1 MGKNYGIADKKG
13 IAQTINKLF
22 NVVGG
27 KLLMKIINSFVLLGL
42 IILLS
47 TSCSIQGQ
55 KPDGGFWYCEELKTG
70 IDFDLYQTTT
80 QCVKVYHDDGNIQTN
95 GCHTDYGVGICFFTG
110 SVSNNTYN
118 EYFHGTFRYNKE
130 KEQFIIESYPDGI
143 IYIFVK
149 Q

>member
-1 MGKNYGIADKKG
+1 MIDHNKKTSLGFNGGYG
-13 IAQTINKLF
+13 
-22 NVVGG
+22 VGDIQQYG
-27 KLLMKIINSFVLLGL
+27 NEVYMLN
-42 IILLS
+42 
-47 TSCSIQGQ
+47 IQGQ